1 MDLRTNSWPQGAAF
15 AIAVSLVL
23 ATAAFGQQPTVDYGR
38 EFRWFESAANQG
50 DREALY
56 RLGLFHERGI
66 KTDPDPAM
74 ARHWYARAA
83 DLGHVLAQFRLA
95 SLLWEGV
102 GGPAD
107 SEGAARWFRAA
118 AGQGMALAQFNLAVI
133 LDQGLA
139 SEADAV
145 EAAYFYE
152 SAARGG
158 LPEAGVN
165 LAMLHLDGRGVE
177 SDIVR
182 AYAWLLVTD
191 GMGYDGA
198 KPALRDLQ
206 PDMNADQLGKAKD
219 LAQILSQGIRPAP
232 EIENQ

>member
-1 MDLRTNSWPQGAAF
+1 MDLRTTSWPRGT
-15 AIAVSLVL
+15 AIAVAVSFVL
-23 ATAAFGQQPTVDYGR
+23 ATAALAQQPSVDYGR

-95 SLLWEGV
+95 SLFWEGV
-102 GGPAD
+102 GGPVD

-118 AGQGMALAQFNLAVI
+118 AEQGMALAQFNLAVI

-139 SEADAV
+139 SGADAV
-145 EAAYFYE
+145 EAARFYE
-152 SAARGG
+152 AAVLAG

-165 LAMLHLDGRGVE
+165 LAMLYLDGRGVE

-182 AYAWLLVTD
+182 AYAWLLVTE
-191 GMGYDGA
+191 GMGYDAA
-198 KPALRDLQ
+198 KRALSDLE
-206 PDMNADQLGKAKD
+206 PEMGEDQLKRAKV
-219 LAQILSQGIRPAP
+219 LAETLSITVQPAP
-232 EIENQ
+232 EAETQ